1 MWFLMVTIQTALA
14 VPTAA
19 QMVQR
24 QDGPPIVIAHRGA
37 SKAAPENTLAAYV
50 EAITQGAQIAETDV
64 HLSKDG
70 TVVVLH
76 DKTLDRTTGGEGPVA
91 DVPLAQLRTLDAGSW
106 FSKDFSGER
115 IPTLSELLGAV
126 RDRMVLCIEIKAD
139 PGRGGENIAVAIRD
153 ALDASGGRDQA
164 IIFSFYPQQIAAAKS
179 AMPEVPALFLVR
191 PSKGPIPYPTGV
203 LTMARSLGADLIG
216 IDHRRTT
223 PEFVAQAHS
232 AGFAVF
238 VYTVDSEAQIQAMVA
253 AGVDG
258 IITNAPASTQQH
270 VADITRTSR

>member
-1 MWFLMVTIQTALA
+1 
-14 VPTAA
+14 
-19 QMVQR
+19 
-24 QDGPPIVIAHRGA
+24 
-37 SKAAPENTLAAYV
+37 
-50 EAITQGAQIAETDV
+50 
-64 HLSKDG
+64 
-70 TVVVLH
+70 
-76 DKTLDRTTGGEGPVA
+76 
-91 DVPLAQLRTLDAGSW
+91 
-106 FSKDFSGER
+106 
-115 IPTLSELLGAV
+115 
-126 RDRMVLCIEIKAD
+126 
-139 PGRGGENIAVAIRD
+139 
-153 ALDASGGRDQA
+153 
-164 IIFSFYPQQIAAAKS
+164 
-179 AMPEVPALFLVR
+179 MPEVPALFLVR